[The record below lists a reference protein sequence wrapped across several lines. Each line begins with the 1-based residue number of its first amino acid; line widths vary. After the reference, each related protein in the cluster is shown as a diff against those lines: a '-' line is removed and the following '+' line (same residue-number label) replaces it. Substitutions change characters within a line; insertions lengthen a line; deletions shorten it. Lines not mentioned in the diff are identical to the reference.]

1 MLPPGNFFRK
11 RPALEM
17 SMISSFLVLRFCTE
31 SRNYYISTVK
41 SVKDSFII
49 FRSLFQSHAPL
60 KPFEDRLET
69 RAPVRLLAAL
79 LQRQRRF
86 PVPFPFFP
94 LQQVRLNTTLLGD
107 RPCFPLPL
115 GMKSEVP
122 RPAPRAARSGRCPF
136 PFGFCLHSSPAT
148 SRPVLPPCPLLLAKG
163 PLFTFFPPIW
173 SPPPLSL
180 NQKTSPVYSKEA
192 LNASL

>member
-41 SVKDSFII
+41 SVKNSFII

-69 RAPVRLLAAL
+69 RAPIRLLAAL
-79 LQRQRRF
+79 LQRPRRF
-86 PVPFPFFP
+86 PVLFPFFP

-107 RPCFPLPL
+107 RPCFPTALRN
-115 GMKSEVP
+115 EV
-122 RPAPRAARSGRCPF
+122 R
-136 PFGFCLHSSPAT
+136 
-148 SRPVLPPCPLLLAKG
+148 
-163 PLFTFFPPIW
+163 
-173 SPPPLSL
+173 SPPPSAKGRPIRPLPLSPWL
-180 NQKTSPVYSKEA
+180 LPALQPRHLQASPPPVPAPSSQRTFVHFLSAHLEPSSP
-192 LNASL
+192 LS